1 MIGKTLSHY
10 HILQRVGRGGMSVVY
25 KALDTRLG
33 RFVALKFP
41 DDHLHEGGWAFQRL
55 QQEARTASAL
65 NHPGICT
72 IYDIDEDRGQPFI
85 VMEFMEGQTLREML
99 SEQRPMLHETLAYAV
114 QIADALG
121 NAHARGIVHCDINP
135 SNLFITRDDRVK
147 LLDFGIAKFQS
158 ASPVTAPILTGTVS
172 YMSPEQARLRTV
184 DARSDIFS
192 VGIVLYEM
200 LTCRRPFRGA
210 NVRDTIQQIVSAEP
224 AAMRTINPDISVALE
239 KAVNKCLR
247 KSAEERY
254 QTAAELRLAL
264 LKVSV
269 RKVALGHSMRL
280 TASDLPATAA
290 ETAADLCST
299 WR

>member
-1 MIGKTLSHY
+1 
-10 HILQRVGRGGMSVVY
+10 
-25 KALDTRLG
+25 
-33 RFVALKFP
+33 
-41 DDHLHEGGWAFQRL
+41 
-55 QQEARTASAL
+55 
-65 NHPGICT
+65 
-72 IYDIDEDRGQPFI
+72 
-85 VMEFMEGQTLREML
+85 MEGQTLREML